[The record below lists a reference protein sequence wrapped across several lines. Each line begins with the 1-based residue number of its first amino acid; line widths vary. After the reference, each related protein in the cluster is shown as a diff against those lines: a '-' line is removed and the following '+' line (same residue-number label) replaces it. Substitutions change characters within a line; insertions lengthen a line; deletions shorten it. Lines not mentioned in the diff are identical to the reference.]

1 MSDEKIPDWAAIEV
15 DYRLGIKAL
24 RQIASEQGI
33 TEGAIRKRARKE
45 DWERDLAAKV
55 QSKADALVRKEA
67 VRNSVRKAIPESE
80 IINSNARDVA
90 DVQLNQRGDIQRA
103 RSLCNSLLAELEA
116 QTANVPELEHLG
128 EILRNPGD
136 NGQDKLNDIYKAVIS
151 LPERTKTM
159 KAWTES
165 FRALI
170 AMEREAYGI
179 QATEQTKDLT
189 VRLLPS
195 DAGLL

>member
-1 MSDEKIPDWAAIEV
+1 MSDDAKSPDEKKTSRKPINWEAVEV
-15 DYRLGIKAL
+15 DYRVGLLTLREMAEAHGVSHVMIAKKAKALGWTRDLSAKIKAKADDL
-24 RQIASEQGI
+24 VNRAAVTSSVTKVTEAEIIEKNGTQSATVQITQRTDI
-33 TEGAIRKRARKE
+33 KRAR
-45 DWERDLAAKV
+45 DLNMV
-55 QSKADALVRKEA
+55 
-67 VRNSVRKAIPESE
+67 
-80 IINSNARDVA
+80 
-90 DVQLNQRGDIQRA
+90 
-103 RSLCNSLLAELEA
+103 LLAEIEMQA
-116 QTANVPELEHLG
+116 DP
-128 EILRNPGD
+128 P
-136 NGQDKLNDIYKAVIS
+136 S
-151 LPERTKTM
+151 ERTKTM